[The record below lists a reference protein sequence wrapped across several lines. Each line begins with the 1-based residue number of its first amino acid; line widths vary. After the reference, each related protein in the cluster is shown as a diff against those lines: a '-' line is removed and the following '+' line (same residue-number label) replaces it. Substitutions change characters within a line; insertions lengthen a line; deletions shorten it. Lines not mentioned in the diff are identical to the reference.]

1 MTVDIVYRDIP
12 MTVEVDNSQDA
23 PEILGVIEIGGVNVY
38 DLLNG
43 AHRETYKWD
52 RETGKAIYG
61 HIPMMD
67 EIDELVAAELEEM
80 RHE

>member
-12 MTVEVDNSQDA
+12 MTVEVDNSQGA
-23 PEILGVIEIGGVNVY
+23 AEIMGVIEIGGVNCY

-43 AHRETYKWD
+43 STREGFRWD
-52 RETGKAIYG
+52 KEAEKPIITL
-61 HIPMMD
+61 IPMMD